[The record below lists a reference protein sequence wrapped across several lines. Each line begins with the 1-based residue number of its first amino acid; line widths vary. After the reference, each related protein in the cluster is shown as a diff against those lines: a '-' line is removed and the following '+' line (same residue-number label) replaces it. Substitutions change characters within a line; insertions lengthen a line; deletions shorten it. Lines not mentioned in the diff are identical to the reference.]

1 MSVSDERIER
11 AARAMWE
18 VNPPNPP
25 GWAPWGDRDGW
36 GPSIPERRF
45 TLAQARAALEAD
57 APALEA
63 ARAEGL
69 REARKAVEKCSS
81 YEDRALYLH
90 AIDARLSEMNQQP
103 VDEGSVEQ

>member
-1 MSVSDERIER
+1 MRVSDERVER
-11 AARAMWE
+11 AARALFE
-18 VNPPNPP
+18 ACAIR
-25 GWAPWGDRDGW
+25 WAPTWPDTQ
-36 GPSIPERRF
+36 ERIKNDFRKE
-45 TLAQARAALEAD
+45 ARAALEAD
-57 APALEA
+57 TPALEA
-63 ARAEGL
+63 ARVEGV